1 MAFDRISEEIAHFIG
16 LFHLEIEGNRL
27 RLEYEA
33 FSVRSRENDRTF
45 EKAPD
50 LAVTSPHLL
59 EGFDPGL
66 VYLRPPVEMP
76 PPLMLAGDP
85 HFPVD
90 EGTTIPPLMPD
101 MPESNIAS
109 PVAGGYGGIF
119 VPLPNSILVTIQQ
132 TATLYDNDVFLVTG
146 DTEFLDPSQLVAEL
160 QDLVL
165 TAHSLQAPSLSN
177 SETIITT
184 AVMNAL
190 ATEIDE
196 FSPSD
201 EVAEVQLLLKGEAA
215 QGMYLNGEA
224 LLPAQAENAGQATDD
239 TAPADTEGEL
249 EQPVFPGF
257 RESLPAYLSQKLP
270 DPEPQ
275 DTPEKDAFALPLDP
289 TLQPPI
295 DLLDVDPGH
304 KVVTGGNVSINE
316 VAIYQ
321 AWVDAPVIAVAGDAI
336 RLDIVSQVN
345 LRKEALHTTQPEAE
359 ILPSTALNAVSF
371 AIESSANPAQTK
383 SSDTVGQFP
392 QAWNVARVE
401 GDLVAINWVQQH
413 VFATDF
419 DRAEIAISAAATFI
433 SMGENVITNVAQLRE
448 SGFHYDLI
456 LTGGDMIT
464 LNQVHQVNVML
475 DVDTVDTLSGKG
487 AKISAGD
494 NLQYNLAEIKQTGR
508 DEMVAMKDHFQKSL
522 DDMADGKR
530 EIAQDVLKDSRFEGK
545 SALKVLQIEGDLI
558 KANILEQKNYLGDSD
573 QIKLMLEGFL
583 AAGDGIE
590 FITGSNAQ
598 LNSARLIDNGLD
610 SEIMVAGSA
619 YSDALIY
626 QAQLLDDDAPPTG
639 VALSPLATEAIAF
652 LVDDMISAKR
662 EMLETA
668 QVTQQADTPASS
680 DILLAMT
687 A

>member
-1 MAFDRISEEIAHFIG
+1 
-16 LFHLEIEGNRL
+16 
-27 RLEYEA
+27 
-33 FSVRSRENDRTF
+33 
-45 EKAPD
+45 
-50 LAVTSPHLL
+50 
-59 EGFDPGL
+59 
-66 VYLRPPVEMP
+66 
-76 PPLMLAGDP
+76 
-85 HFPVD
+85 
-90 EGTTIPPLMPD
+90 
-101 MPESNIAS
+101 
-109 PVAGGYGGIF
+109 
-119 VPLPNSILVTIQQ
+119 
-132 TATLYDNDVFLVTG
+132 
-146 DTEFLDPSQLVAEL
+146 
-160 QDLVL
+160 
-165 TAHSLQAPSLSN
+165 
-177 SETIITT
+177 
-184 AVMNAL
+184 
-190 ATEIDE
+190 
-196 FSPSD
+196 
-201 EVAEVQLLLKGEAA
+201 
-215 QGMYLNGEA
+215 
-224 LLPAQAENAGQATDD
+224 
-239 TAPADTEGEL
+239 
-249 EQPVFPGF
+249 
-257 RESLPAYLSQKLP
+257 
-270 DPEPQ
+270 
-275 DTPEKDAFALPLDP
+275 
-289 TLQPPI
+289 
-295 DLLDVDPGH
+295 
-304 KVVTGGNVSINE
+304 
-316 VAIYQ
+316 
-321 AWVDAPVIAVAGDAI
+321 
-336 RLDIVSQVN
+336 
-345 LRKEALHTTQPEAE
+345 
-359 ILPSTALNAVSF
+359 
-371 AIESSANPAQTK
+371 
-383 SSDTVGQFP
+383 
-392 QAWNVARVE
+392 
-401 GDLVAINWVQQH
+401 
-413 VFATDF
+413 
-419 DRAEIAISAAATFI
+419 
-433 SMGENVITNVAQLRE
+433 MGENVITNVAQLRE

-475 DVDTVDTLSGKG
+475 DVDTVDTLSGKDS
-487 AKISAGD
+487 KISAGD